1 MSDDEAQPEV
11 QDWPE
16 TRVLKDILYC
26 GVCSMP
32 PEYCDYSGTTKKCK
46 KWLSDEHPDVFS
58 RLYPNQD
65 LSKDLE
71 EKATL
76 KEGEE
81 DVAEEGEKK
90 KPKVQETK
98 AEKERRKKAEAH
110 VVICR
115 IERTKRKR
123 VITVFGLENFDVDLK
138 KAAKLFATK
147 FACGASVTKNPQ
159 GQDEIVV
166 QGDVQDDIYELVR
179 ETWPSIPDDQIDM
192 TEGKKK

>member
-1 MSDDEAQPEV
+1 MSDDEAPQEV

-16 TRVLKDILYC
+16 TRVLDDVLYC

-32 PEYCDYSGTTKKCK
+32 PEYCEYSGSTEKCK
-46 KWLSDEHPDVFS
+46 KWLNDEHPDVFAK
-58 RLYPNQD
+58 LYPDVD
-65 LSKDLE
+65 LSKELE
-71 EKATL
+71 EKATV
-76 KEGEE
+76 KDGEG
-81 DVAEEGEKK
+81 EGEKK
-90 KPKVQETK
+90 APKVKESA
-98 AEKERRKKAEAH
+98 AEKERKKKLASH
-110 VVICR
+110 VIINR

-123 VITVFGLENFDVDLK
+123 VITVTGLENFDVDLK

-166 QGDVQDDIYELVR
+166 QGDVQDDIYDLVR
-179 ETWPSIPDDQIDM
+179 ETWPQVPEEQIDV